1 VVTAVTTLTNDN
13 TPSYVFSSDE
23 AGTNSYGGSCGSSTT
38 SATSASNNNTV
49 ILTQPDNSTALSDAS
64 YSDCTITVTDSV
76 GNASTALSVNTF
88 VVDATAPTVDN
99 VSSSTAG
106 GDYFPGDNIT
116 ITVGFNETVYV
127 DNSSGNPRIQLA
139 ARSDNNSYANYISG
153 NSTSILSFLYTVQSG
168 DNFSDLDYKATDSL
182 SANAGTIRDN
192 ANNDATLTLASPG
205 ASNSL
210 ASNKALVFGGWK
222 QEAYIK
228 TPYPDLDDIFGNSVS
243 IDGDTLVVGA
253 NYEDSTQT
261 TITNGTGASSVNSS
275 TTSANSGAVYVYK
288 RSGTS
293 WAQEA
298 YIKAANNNEQDKFG
312 FNVSLD
318 NDTLAVGA
326 PTEQSNQ
333 TTITN
338 GTGTSSNNSI
348 NNSGAVYVYKRSGS
362 TWAQEAYIKAANNDI
377 DDSFGGSGVS
387 IEGDTLAVSAQ
398 EEDSN
403 QTTITNGT
411 GASSNNSNSRSGAV
425 YVYKRSGSTWA
436 QEAYIKAVNSNAGD
450 IFGSS
455 ISIDGDT
462 LAVGAK
468 SEASNQTTITNDTT
482 ASSDNSISNSGA
494 VYVYKRSGS
503 NWAQEAYI
511 KAANNHTGDKFGF
524 NVSLDNDTLAVGVP
538 TEQSNQTTI
547 TNGTGTSSDN
557 TNSNSGA
564 VYVYKRS
571 GSTWAQEAYIKAVNN
586 DAQDFFGSS
595 ISIDGDILAVG
606 AEGEASNQTTITNG
620 TGASSNNSNAS
631 TGAVYVYKR
640 SNSTWA
646 QEAYIK
652 AANND
657 ALDYFGDM
665 VSIDNGT
672 LAVGVERE
680 DSNQNTI
687 TNGTGVSSN
696 NSNAESGAVYV
707 YSFFEK

>member
-1 VVTAVTTLTNDN
+1 
-13 TPSYVFSSDE
+13 
-23 AGTNSYGGSCGSSTT
+23 
-38 SATSASNNNTV
+38 
-49 ILTQPDNSTALSDAS
+49 
-64 YSDCTITVTDSV
+64 
-76 GNASTALSVNTF
+76 
-88 VVDATAPTVDN
+88 
-99 VSSSTAG
+99 
-106 GDYFPGDNIT
+106 
-116 ITVGFNETVYV
+116 
-127 DNSSGNPRIQLA
+127 
-139 ARSDNNSYANYISG
+139 
-153 NSTSILSFLYTVQSG
+153 
-168 DNFSDLDYKATDSL
+168 
-182 SANAGTIRDN
+182 
-192 ANNDATLTLASPG
+192 
-205 ASNSL
+205 
-210 ASNKALVFGGWK
+210 LVFGGWK

-228 TPYPDLDDIFGNSVS
+228 TPYPDPDDIFGNSVS
-243 IDGDTLVVGA
+243 IDGDTLAVGA

-348 NNSGAVYVYKRSGS
+348 NNSGAVYVYKRTGTS
-362 TWAQEAYIKAANNDI
+362 WAQEAYIKAANNDI
-377 DDSFGGSGVS
+377 DDSFGGSGIS
-387 IEGDTLAVSAQ
+387 IEGNTLAVGSPY
-398 EEDSN
+398 EDSN

-411 GASSNNSNSRSGAV
+411 GASSNNSNSYSGAV
-425 YVYKRSGSTWA
+425 YVYKRTGTSWA

-450 IFGSS
+450 LFGSS
-455 ISIDGDT
+455 VSIDNDT
-462 LAVGAK
+462 LAVGAY
-468 SEASNQTTITNDTT
+468 SEDSNENTITNGNT
-482 ASSDNSISNSGA
+482 ASDDDSNSSSGA
-494 VYVYKRSGS
+494 VYVYKRTGTS
-503 NWAQEAYI
+503 WAQEAYI
-511 KAANNHTGDKFGF
+511 KAANNDVGDSFGRV
-524 NVSLDNDTLAVGVP
+524 VSIDKDTLAVGAP
-538 TEQSNQTTI
+538 SEASNQTTI
-547 TNGTGTSSDN
+547 TNGTGASNDDS
-557 TNSNSGA
+557 NSNSGA
-564 VYVYKRS
+564 VYVYKRTGTS
-571 GSTWAQEAYIKAVNN
+571 WAQEAYIKAANG
-586 DAQDFFGSS
+586 DAQDFLGWS

-620 TGASSNNSNAS
+620 TGASSNNSNAN

-640 SNSTWA
+640 SGSTWT

-652 AANND
+652 AVNND

-687 TNGTGVSSN
+687 TNGTSASSN